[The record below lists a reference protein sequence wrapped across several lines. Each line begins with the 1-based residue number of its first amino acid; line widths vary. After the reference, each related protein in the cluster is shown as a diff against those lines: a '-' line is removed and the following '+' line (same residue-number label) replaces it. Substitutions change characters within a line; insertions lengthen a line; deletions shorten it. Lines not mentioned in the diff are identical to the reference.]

1 EAAEQGPVIM
11 DTSFGPSIPETLE
24 ELCAPSRA
32 ALLVNDMQAGIVSQ
46 LPTGDVIV
54 ERVGTLVRSA
64 RAAGMRI
71 VYSRHYNVPLGW
83 AGVGQ
88 LRMAK
93 TWQRARRASDLR
105 PVLQHGSADF
115 QIVDALAPRPEDVV
129 LDKVTMS
136 AFEGTPLA
144 LLMRDLG
151 LCSVVLAGIALEV
164 GIEPTARHGADL
176 GFIPVVV
183 QDACGSGHED
193 AAERSIAALRFA
205 GDSVLTDLTSV
216 CNVLQATAR
225 GSPKSS

>member
-1 EAAEQGPVIM
+1 M
-11 DTSFGPSIPETLE
+11 DNSLHLDIPETLE

-32 ALLVNDMQAGIVSQ
+32 ALLVYDMQVGIVSQ
-46 LPTGDVIV
+46 IAGGDLIV
-54 ERVGTLVRSA
+54 EKVATLVRSA
-64 RAAGMRI
+64 RAAGLRV
-71 VYSRHYNVPLGW
+71 VYARHYNVPLRW

-93 TWQRARRASDLR
+93 TWQRVRHASELE
-105 PVLQHGSADF
+105 QHLLYGSPAV

-151 LCSVVLAGIALEV
+151 LCSFLVAGIALEV

-176 GFIPVVV
+176 GFIPILVE
-183 QDACGSGHED
+183 DACGFGNAE
-193 AAERSIAALRFA
+193 AAQRSLASLKYC
-205 GDSVLTDLTSV
+205 GDSVVTDLASV
-216 CNVLQATAR
+216 CRVLQPRPDRA
-225 GSPKSS
+225 PNSS

>member
-1 EAAEQGPVIM
+1 M
-11 DTSFGPSIPETLE
+11 DSTLGVNIPETLE
-24 ELCAPSRA
+24 EICAPSRA
-32 ALLVNDMQAGIVSQ
+32 VLLVNDMQAGIVSQ
-46 LPTGDVIV
+46 LPDGALIV

-71 VYSRHYNVPLGW
+71 AYSRHYNVPLGW

-105 PVLQHGSADF
+105 AVLQHGSAEF
-115 QIVDALAPRPEDVV
+115 QIADALAPRPEDVV

-144 LLMRDLG
+144 VLMRDLG
-151 LCSVVLAGIALEV
+151 LCSVLLAGIALEV
-164 GIEPTARHGADL
+164 GIEPTARHAADL

-183 QDACGSGHED
+183 QDACGFGNAE
-193 AAERSIAALRFA
+193 AAQRSLAALKFA
-205 GDSVLTDLTSV
+205 GDSVLTDLASV
-216 CNVLQATAR
+216 SAVLQSNAGR
-225 GSPKSS
+225 GPRTS

>member
-1 EAAEQGPVIM
+1 M
-11 DTSFGPSIPETLE
+11 DTSFGPGIPETLE

-32 ALLVNDMQAGIVSQ
+32 ALLVYDMQAGIVSQ
-46 LPTGDVIV
+46 VAGGEAIV
-54 ERVGTLVRSA
+54 ERVGTLLRSA
-64 RAAGMRI
+64 RAAGLRI

-93 TWQRARRASDLR
+93 TWQRVHQASELKQFLR
-105 PVLQHGSADF
+105 LGSPGF

-136 AFEGTPLA
+136 AFEATPLP
-144 LLMRDLG
+144 LLLRDLG
-151 LCSVVLAGIALEV
+151 LCSFLIAGIALEV

-183 QDACGSGHED
+183 QDACGFGHAE
-193 AAERSIAALRFA
+193 AAQRSIAALKYA
-205 GDSVLTDLTSV
+205 GDSVLTDVASV
-216 CNVLQATAR
+216 CNVLQQRAGR
-225 GSPKSS
+225 PPEGS